1 MNTFRNH
8 PAEGQPPPLTYW
20 RRRFLAL
27 AAGLAVLAV
36 LAWAFSGVL
45 AVGGGAAA
53 SAGHG
58 SPGHPARQ
66 TGGHGN
72 GRASGS
78 GVPQTSPSATSAP
91 TRSTPPG
98 SPTPASPTRGATQ
111 PPGPA
116 SSGTARAC
124 KPDEVVLS
132 LFSSQESYG
141 RGQLP
146 EFDVDVV
153 STSAQTC
160 AFNVGPRFLA
170 LVITAGG
177 KRIWSSA
184 DCVAGPG
191 SLLTD
196 LARGVPTVVPLSWDR
211 EASAPGCRVT
221 SRQVTPGSF
230 TATASD
236 GGLASDPLTFT
247 LS

>member
-1 MNTFRNH
+1 M
-8 PAEGQPPPLTYW
+8 TYW

-27 AAGLAVLAV
+27 IAGLAVLAV
-36 LAWAFSGVL
+36 IAWAFSGVL
-45 AVGGGAAA
+45 DVGGGAAA
-53 SAGHG
+53 TAGHG
-58 SPGHPARQ
+58 SPGHLGRP

-78 GVPQTSPSATSAP
+78 AVPQTAPSGTSAP
-91 TRSTPPG
+91 TRPTSPG
-98 SPTPASPTRGATQ
+98 SRGPASPTPGATQ
-111 PPGPA
+111 APSPA
-116 SSGTARAC
+116 SSGAARAC
-124 KPDEVVLS
+124 KPGEVVLS
-132 LFSSQESYG
+132 LFASQDSYG

-170 LVITAGG
+170 LLITADG

-191 SLLTD
+191 SLLTN

-211 EASAPGCRVT
+211 ETSAPGCRVT
-221 SRQVTPGSF
+221 SRQVTVGQF
-230 TATASD
+230 AAAASD
-236 GGLASDPLTFT
+236 GGMASNPLTFT

>member
-1 MNTFRNH
+1 MGMNTFCNH
-8 PAEGQPPPLTYW
+8 PEERQPLSVTYW

-27 AAGLAVLAV
+27 AAGLAVLA
-36 LAWAFSGVL
+36 LIAWAFSGAL
-45 AVGGGAAA
+45 GIGGRAAA

-58 SPGHPARQ
+58 SPGHQSRPA
-66 TGGHGN
+66 GGHGN
-72 GRASGS
+72 GTAPGT
-78 GVPQTSPSATSAP
+78 GVPQTSPSAA
-91 TRSTPPG
+91 
-98 SPTPASPTRGATQ
+98 SPTPDATQ

-116 SSGTARAC
+116 SSGATRAC
-124 KPDEVVLS
+124 NPGDVVLS
-132 LFSSQESYG
+132 LFSSQGSYG

-153 STSAQTC
+153 STAARTC
-160 AFNVGPRFLA
+160 AFNVGPRFLT

-191 SLLTD
+191 SLLTN

-211 EASAPGCRVT
+211 ETSAPGCRVT

-230 TATASD
+230 AAAALD
-236 GGLASDPLTFT
+236 GGLASNPLTFT